1 MKLVFASNNKHK
13 LDEVCKILP
22 IGVDVLSL
30 QDVGFLQ
37 EIEET
42 GSTLE
47 ENSAIKAR
55 VVWQWLLDNALLD
68 GIDGVFADDTGL
80 EIKSL
85 NGAPGVRTARWA
97 SEDAIDINNR
107 QKALLELQ
115 GIEDRF
121 ARFRTGFLQEIEET
135 GSTLE
140 ENSAIKARVVW
151 QWLLDNALL
160 DGIDGVFADDTGLE
174 IKSLNG
180 APGVR
185 TARWASEDA
194 IDINNRQKALL
205 ELQGIEDRFA
215 RFRTVVS
222 LILGGKLEQV
232 EGIVNGR
239 IALAE
244 MGDGGF
250 GYDPV
255 FIPEGYDVTFA
266 CLSAEEKNTIS
277 HRGKA
282 MAELRKILE
291 KL

>member
-13 LDEVCKILP
+13 LDGACQILP

-42 GSTLE
+42 GATLE

-85 NGAPGVRTARWA
+85 NGAPGVRA
-97 SEDAIDINNR
+97 
-107 QKALLELQ
+107 
-115 GIEDRF
+115 
-121 ARFRTGFLQEIEET
+121 
-135 GSTLE
+135 
-140 ENSAIKARVVW
+140 
-151 QWLLDNALL
+151 
-160 DGIDGVFADDTGLE
+160 
-174 IKSLNG
+174 
-180 APGVR
+180 
-185 TARWASEDA
+185 ARWASEDA

-266 CLSAEEKNTIS
+266 CLSAEEKNKIS
-277 HRGKA
+277 QRVKA